1 MSKIVAGDGSANIVA
16 LYEKVGQVNQPKLSI
31 TLLMSYYICS
41 TYYVPSLVLIAYM
54 EKPFHWFSGFY
65 YGKNI
70 SSIAKPI
77 IQNILFSIVAKAI
90 NRKVS
95 SQEFL
100 VFIINYALLSVFCYM
115 RTVTQIQYYKGM
127 NLS

>member
-31 TLLMSYYICS
+31 TLLMSYYLCS
-41 TYYVPSLVLIAYM
+41 TYYVPSIAYM

>member
-1 MSKIVAGDGSANIVA
+1 MPKIVAGDGSANTVA

-31 TLLMSYYICS
+31 TLLMSYNICS
-41 TYYVPSLVLIAYM
+41 TYYVPSVWAIIHL
-54 EKPFHWFSGFY
+54 EKPFHSFSGFY